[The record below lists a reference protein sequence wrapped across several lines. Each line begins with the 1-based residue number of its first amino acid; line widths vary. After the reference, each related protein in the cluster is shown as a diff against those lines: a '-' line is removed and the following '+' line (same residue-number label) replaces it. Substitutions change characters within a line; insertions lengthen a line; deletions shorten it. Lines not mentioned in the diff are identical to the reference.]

1 MMTRAVIGG
10 RLFLPYQDDEGQDIP
25 IASGEVVYKMS
36 ALSVDGQIVRVPS
49 TVIASISHGVLEP
62 KHLLYGV
69 WTADIRPFSPTGYS
83 KRIKFLADRPT
94 MDLSEVIPIPIDGMD
109 VVKGADGF
117 PTEAQWNALL
127 ARVEALEA
135 RASIDLPE

>member
-10 RLFLPYQDDEGQDIP
+10 KLFLPYQDDEGQDIP

-36 ALSVDGQIVRVPS
+36 ALSVDGQVVRVPA
-49 TVIASISHGVLEP
+49 TVIAGISHGVLEP

-94 MDLSEVIPIPIDGMD
+94 MDLSEVIPIRIDGMD
-109 VVKGADGF
+109 VVKGDDG
-117 PTEAQWNALL
+117 
-127 ARVEALEA
+127 R
-135 RASIDLPE
+135 SIVSIIDSEGSI